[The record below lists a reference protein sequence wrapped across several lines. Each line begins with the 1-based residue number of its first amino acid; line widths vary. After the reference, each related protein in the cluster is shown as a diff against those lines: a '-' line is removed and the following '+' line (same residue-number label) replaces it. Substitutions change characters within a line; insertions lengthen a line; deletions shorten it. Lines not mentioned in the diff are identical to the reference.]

1 MVIQS
6 ENNQRVYYTY
16 AHYTQDTDTLFYIGV
31 GTILN
36 TKTQKEK
43 SRYSRAYH
51 TTGRNKYWKNVVNKH
66 GFRVEILQHFDTKEE
81 SLFEEKNLISKYG
94 KRINKGL
101 LVNMSDGGEIGPI
114 GRPNPMSEEQKRKL
128 SEIKSLTL
136 YVYNATTGSFLVE
149 IKTIKKTAEFC
160 GVTYNAVHSCLQT
173 KNYTNGFFVFKDYKG
188 ELLSYTVK
196 DLDFSSTL
204 SKQVEI
210 YTEEVSHIFP
220 SIAECARF
228 LKRERASVRQALKK
242 NSKCAGYNVRTISSQ
257 DPK

>member
-1 MVIQS
+1 MATQS
-6 ENNQRVYYTY
+6 NNNQRVYYTY
-16 AHYTQDTDTLFYIGV
+16 AHYTADTNILFYIGV

-36 TKTQKEK
+36 TKTFKERT
-43 SRYSRAYH
+43 RYSRAYH
-51 TTGRNKYWKNVVNKH
+51 TNGRNKYWKNVVNKH
-66 GFRVEILQHFDTKEE
+66 GFRVKILNLFETKEE

-94 KRINKGL
+94 NRINKGL

-136 YVYNATTGSFLVE
+136 YVYNATTGSFVTE
-149 IKTIKKTAEFC
+149 VKTIKKTAKFC
-160 GVTYNAVHSCLQT
+160 GVTYNAVHSCMKT

>member
-16 AHYTQDTDTLFYIGV
+16 AHYTSDTNILFYIGV

-36 TKTQKEK
+36 TKTLKEK

-51 TTGRNKYWKNVVNKH
+51 TANRNKYWKNVVNKH
-66 GFRVEILQHFDTKEE
+66 GFRVKILNLFETKEE

-160 GVTYNAVHSCLQT
+160 GVTYNAVHSCMKT

>member
-66 GFRVEILQHFDTKEE
+66 GFRVEILQHFDTIEE
-81 SLFEEKNLISKYG
+81 SLEEERRLVALYG

-114 GRPNPMSEEQKRKL
+114 GRSIPMSEEQKRKL
-128 SEIKSLTL
+128 SEIKSITL
-136 YVYNATTGSFLVE
+136 YVYDAVTGEYLRSV
-149 IKTIKKTAEFC
+149 KTIKETARYC

-173 KNYTNGFFVFKDYKG
+173 KNYTNGFFVFKEYKG

-204 SKQVEI
+204 SKQVEV
-210 YTEEVSHIFP
+210 YTEEVSHVFP

-228 LKRERASVRQALKK
+228 LGRERSSVRQALKK

>member
-1 MVIQS
+1 M
-6 ENNQRVYYTY
+6 YYTY

-160 GVTYNAVHSCLQT
+160 GVTYNAVHSCMKT
-173 KNYTNGFFVFKDYKG
+173 KNYTNGFFVFKNFKG
-188 ELLSYTVK
+188 TQLDCTVE

-204 SKQVEI
+204 SKAVQAI
-210 YTEEVSHIFP
+210 KDEEVFSFK
-220 SIAECARF
+220 SIADCAKF
-228 LKRERASVRQALKK
+228 LNRERSSVRQSIKK
-242 NSKCAGYNVRTISSQ
+242 GSKCNGYYIRTISSQ